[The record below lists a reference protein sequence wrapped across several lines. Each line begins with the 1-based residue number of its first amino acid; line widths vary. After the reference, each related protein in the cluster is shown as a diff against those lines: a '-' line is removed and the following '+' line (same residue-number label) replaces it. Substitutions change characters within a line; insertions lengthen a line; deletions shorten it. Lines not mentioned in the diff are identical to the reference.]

1 MKTTYLTLQQIS
13 DRVLS
18 ELLLSRTDFLL
29 LQAHVWKNINDAA
42 KESGVFVQP
51 NTLDLDRTTFEFC
64 IARKIPNF
72 AERVVNIFRKSD
84 HKKPHFRL
92 CDHDNKEGI
101 KVTISI
107 CPQSEK
113 EYSPEIRTVPEMTS
127 KPDETYIACLDI

>member
-13 DRVLS
+13 ERVLS

-29 LQAHVWKNINDAA
+29 LQAQVWKNINDAA

-51 NTLDLDRTTFEFC
+51 NTLDLGRTTFEFC

-72 AERVVNIFRKSD
+72 TEKVINFFRKSD
-84 HKKPHFRL
+84 NKKPHFRL
-92 CDHDNKEGI
+92 CDHQNKEGI

-107 CPQSEK
+107 SPQSEK
-113 EYSPEIRTVPEMTS
+113 ECSPEIRTEPEMTS
-127 KPDETYIACLDI
+127 KPDETYVAGLDI

>member
-13 DRVLS
+13 ERVLS

-29 LQAHVWKNINDAA
+29 LQAQVWKNINDAA

-51 NTLDLDRTTFEFC
+51 NTLDLGRTTFEFC

-72 AERVVNIFRKSD
+72 TEKVINFFRKSD
-84 HKKPHFRL
+84 NKKPHFRL
-92 CDHDNKEGI
+92 CDHQNKEGI

-113 EYSPEIRTVPEMTS
+113 ECSPEIRTEPEMTS
-127 KPDETYIACLDI
+127 KPDETYVAGLDI